1 MELACS
7 SSKGLG
13 PLGVRDEDWRVEVE
27 GVGSRMRFSI
37 PIILGKFGFP
47 NGP

>member
-27 GVGSRMRFSI
+27 GIGLQMMFST
-37 PIILGKFGFP
+37 PIINGELGFP